1 MNIRP
6 GQSPIFPKRGTTV
19 PVAHPSKGGTGLGLI
34 VSALLAVLF
43 QATVASAQS
52 NVYIDALGSG
62 WQDWS
67 WSTSN
72 VFNNP
77 SPTYN
82 GSAASIK
89 VISLTAW
96 NGFSLYYGSIASN
109 AYQNLSFYINGGT
122 AGGQL
127 LKVVLEDTTSGQASA
142 ALNLESYLVGG
153 GSVASGVWKQV
164 SIPLADFH
172 LPTSSFTR
180 IDLQDRT
187 GTAQPAYY
195 LDSITLNQNQAPS
208 PPPVMTL
215 VRSAGSGSV
224 VAFFNMG
231 LTGASASNAANYQL
245 LSATDPAYASRVTAS
260 SAQYDATR
268 FRVALNFASNF
279 VNGAR
284 YTLYV
289 NRLTNLTGVAIA
301 ADSSGSFGWSNH
313 TVQVSALASNHSI
326 SPLIY
331 GVAWAPSTNYLHDI
345 GASVNRWGGNTVST
359 YNWILNTS
367 SAGSDWYFENRG
379 GSGYPSNAFQFANDT
394 AAAGA
399 ATLLSIPMLPFVAKD
414 STSVSFSVAKYGPQ
428 QATDPYNSNNG
439 NGVGTNG
446 QNIVNNPLDA
456 GTTNTVTMQAQWL
469 GNLQSNSVA
478 LPFVS
483 LDNEYEIWSGTHRD
497 WHPNPMS
504 YDELWSVFTNYAP
517 MVRTESPESQIL
529 APVSCCWYFYWNS
542 AAGANDKAAH
552 GGEDFL
558 PWYLDKAQ
566 ASELQTGQRLLD
578 VFDIHYYPDGSTD
591 GSDPAQQL
599 RSTRELWDVTYTS
612 EGWIGTDQYATQ
624 TQPNRNQPNIIP
636 RFRNLIAQ
644 HYPGTKLAITEYNWG
659 DGNAMPNALAQA
671 DVLGIFGRE
680 DLYLATRWTAPDATT
695 PAYTAFKLYRNYD
708 GNHTGFGDVSVFAN
722 AADPNLLSAYAS
734 KDSQTGDL
742 LLIVVNKNPSFDY
755 NTQIQFTNFIPTPT
769 AGVWQVSAAN
779 LQAVLQEPNLTNAS
793 ATTSYVFPA
802 YSATLLRF
810 SALDSDGDGIPDW
823 WMMYYFGHA
832 TGLASDRSR
841 ANDDADGD
849 GFTTLQEYLAGTS
862 PTDPSSA
869 LRITVGQL
877 DTGGFS
883 ITFVSANYKS
893 YRVERCDDLKGGVW
907 TPIADNIPGT
917 GGPIQVV
924 DPDAASQP
932 QRFYRARLLP

>member
-1 MNIRP
+1 MSRTLFKRFTCPTGVRHVSRLLWLIRASLPGTRGCAMLHAIKGLSMNIRP

-82 GSAASIK
+82 GSAVSIK

-289 NRLTNLTGVAIA
+289 NRVTNLTGVAIA
-301 ADSSGSFGWSNH
+301 ADSPGSFGWSNH
-313 TVQVSALASNHSI
+313 IVQVSALASNHSI
-326 SPLIY
+326 SPFIY
-331 GVAWAPSTNYLHDI
+331 GVAWAPSTSYLSDI
-345 GASVNRWGGNTVST
+345 GASVHRWGGNRIST
-359 YNWILNTS
+359 
-367 SAGSDWYFENRG
+367 
-379 GSGYPSNAFQFANDT
+379 
-394 AAAGA
+394 
-399 ATLLSIPMLPFVAKD
+399 
-414 STSVSFSVAKYGPQ
+414 
-428 QATDPYNSNNG
+428 
-439 NGVGTNG
+439 
-446 QNIVNNPLDA
+446 
-456 GTTNTVTMQAQWL
+456 
-469 GNLQSNSVA
+469 
-478 LPFVS
+478 
-483 LDNEYEIWSGTHRD
+483 
-497 WHPNPMS
+497 
-504 YDELWSVFTNYAP
+504 
-517 MVRTESPESQIL
+517 
-529 APVSCCWYFYWNS
+529 
-542 AAGANDKAAH
+542 
-552 GGEDFL
+552 
-558 PWYLDKAQ
+558 
-566 ASELQTGQRLLD
+566 
-578 VFDIHYYPDGSTD
+578 
-591 GSDPAQQL
+591 
-599 RSTRELWDVTYTS
+599 
-612 EGWIGTDQYATQ
+612 
-624 TQPNRNQPNIIP
+624 
-636 RFRNLIAQ
+636 
-644 HYPGTKLAITEYNWG
+644 
-659 DGNAMPNALAQA
+659 
-671 DVLGIFGRE
+671 
-680 DLYLATRWTAPDATT
+680 
-695 PAYTAFKLYRNYD
+695 
-708 GNHTGFGDVSVFAN
+708 
-722 AADPNLLSAYAS
+722 
-734 KDSQTGDL
+734 
-742 LLIVVNKNPSFDY
+742 
-755 NTQIQFTNFIPTPT
+755 
-769 AGVWQVSAAN
+769 
-779 LQAVLQEPNLTNAS
+779 
-793 ATTSYVFPA
+793 
-802 YSATLLRF
+802 
-810 SALDSDGDGIPDW
+810 
-823 WMMYYFGHA
+823 
-832 TGLASDRSR
+832 
-841 ANDDADGD
+841 
-849 GFTTLQEYLAGTS
+849 
-862 PTDPSSA
+862 
-869 LRITVGQL
+869 
-877 DTGGFS
+877 
-883 ITFVSANYKS
+883 
-893 YRVERCDDLKGGVW
+893 
-907 TPIADNIPGT
+907 
-917 GGPIQVV
+917 
-924 DPDAASQP
+924 
-932 QRFYRARLLP
+932 